1 MNYQVFVTVKGEERK
16 ESYPI
21 SSSTLVDAQR
31 AAQENLDYL
40 KEAFPEIFINHEI
53 FTVVEA

>member
-53 FTVVEA
+53 STVVEA

>member
-1 MNYQVFVTVKGEERK
+1 MNYQVFVTVNGEERK

-40 KEAFPEIFINHEI
+40 KEAFPEIFRDHEI
-53 FTVVEA
+53 YTVVEA